1 MTGHTPLFSQVSR
14 LLNEAD
20 RRNREERGL
29 SRRRFLKRGALSL
42 GAAAT
47 VAALP
52 SGVFAKS
59 QPRITIVG
67 AGIAGLSAANEL
79 QHAGLTATIYEG
91 SNRIGGRMWSGHD
104 IMGPGLTTEIGGEF
118 IDSGH
123 REMLAYA
130 RAFNL
135 PLIDVESPSEQALVK
150 AFYFDGQ
157 VKTAEQ
163 VIEAFRPVADVIAR
177 DQREVAF
184 TDYTNYNQRALELD
198 NTPLSD
204 YLVQVGATGFLRE
217 LLDVAYL
224 TEYGGETNV
233 QSALNLVF
241 LIGTKTNQGFE
252 EFGVS
257 DQRYKVVGGNQRIT
271 DALASQVQQGGSPI
285 RLGERLVAVREQ
297 RGGGRKTFVCT
308 FASAGGTHEVTTD
321 ILLLTTPF
329 SVLRDIDLD
338 VPLVPRVRHYIDE
351 CGYGTNSKLV
361 LGFNRRYWRDSGFSG
376 LFFTDL
382 ALQSGWD
389 SSQLQPG
396 DLASLTIFT
405 GGNQGIAAGA
415 GSLQS
420 QRNAALPRVEQIFP
434 GANANKNDRAFRF
447 IWPTYEWSRGSYT
460 SFTPGQYTAFTGSA
474 QPTVIGDYP
483 EPSGQLFFAG
493 EHLNFD
499 FQGYME
505 GGAVSGK
512 EAARQIARVA

>member
-1 MTGHTPLFSQVSR
+1 M
-14 LLNEAD
+14 
-20 RRNREERGL
+20 
-29 SRRRFLKRGALSL
+29 
-42 GAAAT
+42 
-47 VAALP
+47 
-52 SGVFAKS
+52 
-59 QPRITIVG
+59 
-67 AGIAGLSAANEL
+67 
-79 QHAGLTATIYEG
+79 
-91 SNRIGGRMWSGHD
+91 
-104 IMGPGLTTEIGGEF
+104 
-118 IDSGH
+118 
-123 REMLAYA
+123 
-130 RAFNL
+130 
-135 PLIDVESPSEQALVK
+135 
-150 AFYFDGQ
+150 
-157 VKTAEQ
+157 
-163 VIEAFRPVADVIAR
+163 
-177 DQREVAF
+177 
-184 TDYTNYNQRALELD
+184 
-198 NTPLSD
+198 
-204 YLVQVGATGFLRE
+204 
-217 LLDVAYL
+217 
-224 TEYGGETNV
+224 
-233 QSALNLVF
+233 
-241 LIGTKTNQGFE
+241 
-252 EFGVS
+252 
-257 DQRYKVVGGNQRIT
+257 
-271 DALASQVQQGGSPI
+271 
-285 RLGERLVAVREQ
+285 
-297 RGGGRKTFVCT
+297 
-308 FASAGGTHEVTTD
+308 
-321 ILLLTTPF
+321 
-329 SVLRDIDLD
+329 
-338 VPLVPRVRHYIDE
+338 
-351 CGYGTNSKLV
+351 

>member
-1 MTGHTPLFSQVSR
+1 MHDDRTHPLFSQVSR

-91 SNRIGGRMWSGHD
+91 SNRMGGRMWSGHD

-163 VIEAFRPVADVIAR
+163 VIQAFRPVADVIAR

-224 TEYGGETNV
+224 TEYGGETNM

-271 DALASQVQQGGSPI
+271 DALASQVQQGAPRS
-285 RLGERLVAVREQ
+285 VS
-297 RGGGRKTFVCT
+297 
-308 FASAGGTHEVTTD
+308 ASAS
-321 ILLLTTPF
+321 LP
-329 SVLRDIDLD
+329 SVSSVVADARPSSAPSLR
-338 VPLVPRVRHYIDE
+338 P
-351 CGYGTNSKLV
+351 
-361 LGFNRRYWRDSGFSG
+361 
-376 LFFTDL
+376 
-382 ALQSGWD
+382 
-389 SSQLQPG
+389 
-396 DLASLTIFT
+396 
-405 GGNQGIAAGA
+405 
-415 GSLQS
+415 
-420 QRNAALPRVEQIFP
+420 
-434 GANANKNDRAFRF
+434 
-447 IWPTYEWSRGSYT
+447 
-460 SFTPGQYTAFTGSA
+460 
-474 QPTVIGDYP
+474 
-483 EPSGQLFFAG
+483 
-493 EHLNFD
+493 
-499 FQGYME
+499 
-505 GGAVSGK
+505 
-512 EAARQIARVA
+512 AARTRSRRTSCC